1 MGPDYAIVVLDYI
14 SDGLANNGDLSAVYI
29 PKMAEDAM
37 YSFILYNLCKLRPS
51 AGNAVALY
59 KKEASS
65 KMRNAKIRLTDYK
78 SDEMAQ
84 VLRGKSKWIKH

>member
-1 MGPDYAIVVLDYI
+1 
-14 SDGLANNGDLSAVYI
+14 
-29 PKMAEDAM
+29 
-37 YSFILYNLCKLRPS
+37 
-51 AGNAVALY
+51 VALY

-78 SDEMAQ
+78 SDEMTQ